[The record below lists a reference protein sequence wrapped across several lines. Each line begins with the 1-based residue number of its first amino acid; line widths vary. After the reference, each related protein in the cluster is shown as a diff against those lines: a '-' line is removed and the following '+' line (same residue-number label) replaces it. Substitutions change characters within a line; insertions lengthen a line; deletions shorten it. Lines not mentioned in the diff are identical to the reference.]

1 MRGATRGILH
11 VRGVLRIGCAPAV
24 CRAPVLVSGATR
36 GASNNINGTRP
47 CRSPGCVLLVG
58 ATQRDA
64 PVNVAL
70 VRGAS
75 GRINPDKMSLRFTT

>member
-1 MRGATRGILH
+1 MCRATRRILHIRGIRGNRGNRAPLLVGAMRGATRG
-11 VRGVLRIGCAPAV
+11 
-24 CRAPVLVSGATR
+24 ATD
-36 GASNNINGTRP
+36 NINGTRP

-75 GRINPDKMSLRFTT
+75 GRINPDKMPLIFTT